1 MKTTNE
7 QIKDLHEVKK
17 LFYQAYILQNK
28 AKCIL
33 SENFVIDNESKF
45 LENEFYKIYEIK
57 TSTNLYL
64 SEVQTQN
71 LIDKINNTI
80 I

>member
-1 MKTTNE
+1 MN
-7 QIKDLHEVKK
+7 KDLHEVKK

-33 SENFVIDNESKF
+33 SENFKIDSESEYLKNDF
-45 LENEFYKIYEIK
+45 FKIYNIK
-57 TSTNLYL
+57 TATNIYD
-64 SEVQTQN
+64 SEVQTQI